1 MFCRYMSFF
10 PHPSQSNTSMNF
22 VYEKSANYFDSEDAP
37 RRAHALLPKAKII
50 TILISP
56 SKRAYSWYQVSLR
69 AMGKGT
75 VSVRD
80 NHRETR
86 HS

>member
-56 SKRAYSWYQVSLR
+56 SKRAYSWYQVSLQ
-69 AMGKGT
+69 T
-75 VSVRD
+75 T
-80 NHRETR
+80 HPETCFLKE
-86 HS
+86 SYPKS